1 MNEMQL
7 NFPIDLTD
15 KNGNIVNEDD
25 VIFNGEHYF
34 RIYWNAK
41 QPQVE
46 AISPTYGYLHE
57 LTKEDI
63 LQFERVGTFKE
74 VEHLLVVD

>member
-1 MNEMQL
+1 MNKLQL

-34 RIYWNAK
+34 RIYWNTK

-46 AISPTYGYLHE
+46 AISPTYGYLQIN
-57 LTKEDI
+57 TKEDI

>member
-1 MNEMQL
+1 MNKLQL

-34 RIYWNAK
+34 RIYWNTK

>member
-1 MNEMQL
+1 MNKLQL
-7 NFPIDLTD
+7 NFPIDFPD

-34 RIYWNAK
+34 RIYWNTK

-63 LQFERVGTFKE
+63 LQYERVGTFKE